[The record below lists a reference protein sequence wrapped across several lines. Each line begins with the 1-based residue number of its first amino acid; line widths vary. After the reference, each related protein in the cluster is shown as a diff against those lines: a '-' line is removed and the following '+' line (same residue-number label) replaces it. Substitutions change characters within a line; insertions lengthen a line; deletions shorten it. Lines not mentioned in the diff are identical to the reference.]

1 MQSDNRDNSAGR
13 VVGDL
18 KQDILQGFFAPG
30 EKLAMARLKARYN
43 VGVGPLREALSQL
56 LIEQL
61 VVVENQR
68 GFRVHPISKEEMLD
82 IYQTRARIEALCVG
96 LAIDQGDDE
105 WEAGILAAAH
115 KMHKFSSAME
125 ADPQEWERRHHEFHS
140 AIVAGCN
147 SPTLLEVRRSLYE
160 KASRYRNLWL
170 TGNMQQTDFFD
181 ANRKEHDRLT
191 EALLKRDRDT
201 ACQLIEQHLL
211 SPSKALLASQ
221 TIPDKTV

>member
-18 KQDILQGFFAPG
+18 KKDILQGYFAPG

-43 VGVGPLREALSQL
+43 VGVSPLREALSQL

-140 AIVAGCN
+140 AIVAGCD
-147 SPTLLEVRRSLYE
+147 SPTLLGVRRSLYE

-170 TGNMQQTDFFD
+170 TDNMQQTDFFD
-181 ANRKEHDRLT
+181 ANRKEHDQLT

-201 ACQLIEQHLL
+201 ACQLIEHHLL